1 MVLRNML
8 GLTLPP
14 MLKSLFLCLLW
25 VLLGS
30 FTSAP
35 PRSAKPSAH
44 KNIAVKK
51 TTNTPA
57 VAPVVVLNNT
67 TTNSALEATLVKS
80 QSLSEKL
87 GLSAAILQKAL
98 VGFEKLKAAGKLQN
112 TRLLTIADFSQASH
126 QERLYV
132 INLETETLVQQ
143 SLVAHGK
150 NSGTIYAQK
159 FSNKN
164 ASNQS
169 SLGFYVTG
177 QPYQGKHGKSLVLA
191 GMEKGINDR
200 AQQRAIV
207 LHGADYVSE
216 ESIQRRGYIGR
227 SQGCPAVPEA
237 LSASIIDSIQGASC
251 LFIYAP
257 DKNYLRRSALLR

>member
-44 KNIAVKK
+44 KNIGVKNK
-51 TTNTPA
+51 ATNTPA

-112 TRLLTIADFSQASH
+112 THLLTIADFSQASH

-143 SLVAHGK
+143 SLVA
-150 NSGTIYAQK
+150 
-159 FSNKN
+159 
-164 ASNQS
+164 
-169 SLGFYVTG
+169 
-177 QPYQGKHGKSLVLA
+177 
-191 GMEKGINDR
+191 
-200 AQQRAIV
+200 
-207 LHGADYVSE
+207 
-216 ESIQRRGYIGR
+216 
-227 SQGCPAVPEA
+227 
-237 LSASIIDSIQGASC
+237 
-251 LFIYAP
+251 
-257 DKNYLRRSALLR
+257 